1 MLNKGKS
8 RNQDNFSRN
17 RKKEDQAH
25 SNREKAMKEKL
36 AHLHAV
42 RLAQSA
48 SGKKPTD
55 NEAEIK
61 KPSK

>member
-8 RNQDNFSRN
+8 RTQESFSRN
-17 RKKEDQAH
+17 RKKEDQAN

-36 AHLHAV
+36 AHLRAV
-42 RLAQSA
+42 RLAQKA
-48 SGKKPTD
+48 SGKEDTD

-61 KPSK
+61 EPSK